1 MSWNPSTAYGDEH
14 QWLDFVEDVTWVHGE
29 TSETGLKGRW
39 GDFDTA
45 DLQSMAA
52 GLGLSSNAAAV
63 VVWQPTP
70 SDVDQEDRDPTFAPK
85 AGHILR
91 RTTKG
96 NEGWVVMGVLESR
109 FGHWSLGCEREVV
122 NATT

>member
-1 MSWNPSTAYGDEH
+1 MSWNPSTAYGDEDE
-14 QWLDFVEDVTWVHGE
+14 WFPFIEDVTWIHGAI
-29 TSETGLKGRW
+29 SVTGLKGRW
-39 GDFDTA
+39 GDFDRP
-45 DLQSMAA
+45 DLMSMAA
-52 GLGLSSNAAAV
+52 GLGLSTEAAAV

-70 SDVDQEDRDPTFAPK
+70 ADVAQEDRDPTFIPK
-85 AGHILR
+85 AGHVLR

-122 NATT
+122 NA

>member
-1 MSWNPSTAYGDEH
+1 MAFDPATAYGDEH
-14 QWLDFVEDVTWVHGE
+14 QWFHFAEDVTWVHGE
-29 TSETGLKGRW
+29 TSETGLQGRW
-39 GDFDTA
+39 GDFDRP

-52 GLGLSSNAAAV
+52 GLGLSTEAAAV

-70 SDVDQEDRDPTFAPK
+70 ADVDQEDREPTFVPK

-96 NEGWVVMGVLESR
+96 NEGWVVMGVVESR
-109 FGHWSLGCEREVV
+109 FGHWVCGCERETV